1 MGVLGECNK
10 WSDILKLFKL
20 VKRWWACAVGWGA
33 MRAKMA
39 LVDVTP
45 QAEAGL
51 TSTCSTLWMGGVA
64 RLLRD
69 ELWHCMT
76 RKERRL
82 GAGVYWFGFARINLK
97 VYTKRLKAKKPIQ
110 PCRWFRIA
118 QNYQK
123 QLHRLTLGLP
133 AKCSSKRHQ
142 HKHHQGFFLRR
153 RMRDLLLL
161 SG

>member
-1 MGVLGECNK
+1 
-10 WSDILKLFKL
+10 
-20 VKRWWACAVGWGA
+20 

-82 GAGVYWFGFARINLK
+82 GWEYID
-97 VYTKRLKAKKPIQ
+97 
-110 PCRWFRIA
+110 
-118 QNYQK
+118 
-123 QLHRLTLGLP
+123 LGLRGLTSRFTP
-133 AKCSSKRHQ
+133 R
-142 HKHHQGFFLRR
+142 G
-153 RMRDLLLL
+153 
-161 SG
+161 

>member
-1 MGVLGECNK
+1 
-10 WSDILKLFKL
+10 
-20 VKRWWACAVGWGA
+20 
-33 MRAKMA
+33 MRANIG

-82 GAGVYWFGFARINLK
+82 YEQGVSVNRLRQYLDRWCCWLWGGLGGLVSRQGGAQKYWQSLQTQTTLNS
-97 VYTKRLKAKKPIQ
+97 KKNQTLP
-110 PCRWFRIA
+110 
-118 QNYQK
+118 
-123 QLHRLTLGLP
+123 LTG
-133 AKCSSKRHQ
+133 
-142 HKHHQGFFLRR
+142 
-153 RMRDLLLL
+153 
-161 SG
+161 